1 MIKRFSILTIILA
14 LLLLPAALM
23 AKANHELGIAESIV
37 VNGNIV
43 TVPVVIT
50 NQDNLAAM
58 DIPLSFSEGV
68 TLKEVI
74 FKDTRVSKFDLQA
87 AVIDNENNTVVLGL
101 VAQIAS
107 AHIPDLE
114 AGTGVVA
121 NLVFEIVDPSI
132 VEIVLETVKLE
143 APDHELLF
151 VYHDFDVNGI
161 PSIREEYLDFNRTV
175 LSLVSGSGEG
185 SLPKSFA
192 LNQNFPNPFN
202 PSTNISFDLPVA
214 SRVTLT
220 VYNILG
226 QEVVQLVDDYMEAGS
241 HSVSWNASSVSSG
254 VYFYRITAEA
264 FNQTRKMVLLK

>member
-37 VNGNIV
+37 VDGNTV
-43 TVPVVIT
+43 TIPLVIT
-50 NQDNLAAM
+50 NQDNLVAM
-58 DIPLSFSEGV
+58 DVPLSFSEGIK
-68 TLKEVI
+68 LKEVT
-74 FKDTRVSKFDLQA
+74 FTNTRVSYFDLQA
-87 AVIDNENNTVVLGL
+87 AVIDNENNTIVLGL
-101 VAQIAS
+101 IAQIAS
-107 AHIPDLE
+107 AHKPDLE
-114 AGTGVVA
+114 AGTGTIA
-121 NLVFEIVDPSI
+121 NLVFEIEDPSI
-132 VEIVLETVKLE
+132 TEIVLETVTLE
-143 APDHELLF
+143 SPDHELLF

-161 PSIREEYLDFNRTV
+161 PSVREEYPNFNRTV
-175 LSLVSGSGEG
+175 LSLISGVGEG
-185 SLPKSFA
+185 SLPKSYA

-202 PSTNISFDLPVA
+202 PSTNISFDLPVG
-214 SRVTLT
+214 SRVNLS

-241 HSVSWNASSVSSG
+241 HSVSWNAGSVSSG